1 MEYFLVYPKCL
12 DYGTKEQFLKSLIPR
27 GHSTL
32 TGVSELTCESD
43 EFNHITSWKTG
54 IMMTS
59 KNFLFKN
66 VEYEVYL
73 DYRIVVQESVCLNF
87 GRIFCPA
94 KIVRRILKDF
104 DQQTLDLALNYKYEE
119 VKIEG
124 MTNLYLNDVELE
136 FPRKKLVKLNSA
148 FIAEQNYTD
157 VVLDIS
163 EEELLDL
170 LFYVKYL
177 TPASEKIMQNLD
189 YLKSDLFTVRP
200 AVDKVRQTFLQMFEN
215 SYN

>member
-1 MEYFLVYPKCL
+1 M
-12 DYGTKEQFLKSLIPR
+12 KSLIPR

-32 TGVSELTCESD
+32 TGVLELTYESD

-54 IMMTS
+54 VMITP
-59 KNFLFKN
+59 KDFLFKN
-66 VEYEVYL
+66 VEYDGYL

-94 KIVRRILKDF
+94 KIVRKILRDF

-119 VKIEG
+119 VKVEG
-124 MTNLYLNDVELE
+124 HTNLYLNDVELE

-148 FIAEQNYTD
+148 FIAEQNYTS
-157 VVLDIS
+157 VTLDIS

-177 TPASEKIMQNLD
+177 TPASEKIIQNLD
-189 YLKSDLFTVRP
+189 YLKSNLSTVRP
-200 AVDKVRQTFLQMFEN
+200 AIDKVRQTFQEMFEN
-215 SYN
+215 RYN